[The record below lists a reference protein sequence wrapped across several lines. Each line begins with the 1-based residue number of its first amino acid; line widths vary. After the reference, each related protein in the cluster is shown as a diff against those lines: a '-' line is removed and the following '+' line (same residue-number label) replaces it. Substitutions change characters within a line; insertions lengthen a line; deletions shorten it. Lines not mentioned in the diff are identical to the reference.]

1 MQTFFFSFFFS
12 LPDAIRNF
20 NHPLL
25 FFFFIQ
31 TLMISEINKDEKE
44 TCTGSNVTVV
54 AHSSAE
60 RQTNSGNT
68 FLNREK

>member
-1 MQTFFFSFFFS
+1 
-12 LPDAIRNF
+12 
-20 NHPLL
+20 
-25 FFFFIQ
+25 
-31 TLMISEINKDEKE
+31 MISEINKDEKE